1 MQSCAERQVPEPA
14 SLIFF
19 LQLRTRVRRDIS
31 RRTTL
36 SKTPQLSAADIKGVV
51 AYMPTTVRTD
61 IVIDRNTR
69 DAINLEEAARAADV
83 LVRDGASAICLN
95 GTFGELPS
103 LTLKEIADFTRA
115 VVESVADRV
124 PVFAGATTLNTRDTI
139 ERARMFREIGAHGLN
154 LGRGMMSAMGDLNVL
169 KWYQDVAEELPDMAI
184 FLYDDAQAFKR
195 PITTAVYRELAKIPQ
210 IVGCKYRTQLIVSN
224 MISANTYNADLK
236 AVGKNIKL
244 LTQEV
249 DWALVHKFFDVDAC
263 WSSYINCAPGYVIA
277 LRDAILSDDEKRVEQ
292 ILADSNWPGAEFTP
306 ASGLES
312 WHIDKITALK
322 TRIHHAG
329 YIKAGPVL
337 PPYHVAPEERFE
349 TAKRLA
355 AADRELQ
362 KKYPHKTAG

>member
-1 MQSCAERQVPEPA
+1 MP
-14 SLIFF
+14 
-19 LQLRTRVRRDIS
+19 RTPR
-31 RRTTL
+31 
-36 SKTPQLSAADIKGVV
+36 LSAEDITGVV

-61 IVIDRNTR
+61 IEIDRNTTN
-69 DAINLEEAARAADV
+69 AIDLDEAARAADV

-103 LTLKEIADFTRA
+103 LTRDEILDFTRA

-139 ERARMFREIGAHGLN
+139 DRARRFREIGAHGLN
-154 LGRGMMSAMGDLNVL
+154 LGRGMMSAMGDLNIVQ
-169 KWYQDVAEELPDMAI
+169 WYRDVAEELPDMAI

-195 PITTAVYRELAKIPQ
+195 PITTAVYRELAKMPQ
-210 IVGCKYRTQLIVSN
+210 IVACKYRTQLVVSR
-224 MISANTYNADLK
+224 MISQNTYNADLD
-236 AVGKNIKL
+236 AVDGHIKL
-244 LTQEV
+244 LTQET
-249 DWALVHKFFDVDAC
+249 DWPLVNKFFGVDAC

-277 LRDAILSDDEKRVEQ
+277 LRDAIQSGDQERLDE
-292 ILADSNWPGAEFTP
+292 ITADSVWPGDDFSP

-337 PPYHVAPEERFE
+337 PPYHLAPAERFE
-349 TAKRLA
+349 TAKSLA
-355 AADRELQ
+355 ALDRELQ
-362 KKYPHKTAG
+362 RKYPHKTAVEGPARTGDPVLA